1 MPTPRSRQTARA
13 RARRRRA
20 QQRARLVAVLVVV
33 GALAVVTLALTAFGS
48 GGDTAA
54 RPGTPTVPATL
65 GPPAPQVVASF
76 GNQRLQLPVAQG
88 AVTAVGFR
96 DSRDGALTLDPAGQQ
111 ANEGLLLRL
120 WRRIAGSPDA
130 GPIWYQLSGDTGP
143 GTTVVAVG
151 AAPGTD
157 VYAPVD
163 GTVVGISDFMID
175 GRAVGSR
182 IDIRPREAPSVFV
195 SLTHLRP
202 DPVLTVG
209 SSVLA
214 STSRLGTVADVAP
227 FERQA
232 LAEHAREHGN
242 NVSIAVYPAA
252 GTLP

>member
-20 QQRARLVAVLVVV
+20 QQRARLVAFLAVV
-33 GALAVVTLALTAFGS
+33 GVLALVTLALTAFGS
-48 GGDTAA
+48 GGDPVRPAA
-54 RPGTPTVPATL
+54 STEPGTL
-65 GPPAPQVVASF
+65 GPPKPQVVASF
-76 GNQRLQLPVAQG
+76 GNQRLQLPIAQG

-96 DSRDGALTLDPAGQQ
+96 SSRDGALTLDPAGRQ

-120 WRRIAGSPDA
+120 WRRIAGSRNE
-130 GPIWYQLSGDTGP
+130 GLVWYQLSGDIGP
-143 GTTVVAVG
+143 GTSVVSVG
-151 AAPGTD
+151 AAPDTD

-163 GTVVGISDFMID
+163 GTVVGISDFVVD
-175 GRAVGSR
+175 GRAVGAR

-202 DPVLTVG
+202 DPALTVG

-214 STSRLGTVADVAP
+214 STSRVGTVVDVAP
-227 FERQA
+227 YERQA